1 MPGEKCAF
9 PRCSTSRKYKGI
21 ILFKVP
27 APDKTNDERIK
38 WTKNLI
44 DIILKYRVKDQS
56 LIKRMQSYK
65 LYICET
71 HFAPDQIYIY
81 PTHKM
86 LK

>member
-44 DIILKYRVKDQS
+44 DIILKYRSKLCFKMNIPEQGIAVYYCYLQKILVK
-56 LIKRMQSYK
+56 
-65 LYICET
+65 
-71 HFAPDQIYIY
+71 FV
-81 PTHKM
+81 
-86 LK
+86 